1 MPPYSRV
8 RHHHLSTLITS
19 YYLTCFLLHTLLNQQ
34 RRKPHNDPTMK
45 RAWNIL
51 FFAFFIVCLFLFKPR
66 EDVVFAAI
74 NKSQC
79 IRLFENNKDFELC
92 VEESLR
98 YTGTYTISDDTVF
111 LYYRQHKDLSQNKRN
126 TKHSDFSRT
135 LPLKLLIKRSTSNI
149 TACDGKTFSAEVYL
163 DLRQKSYPASPRN
176 IRLLNHPNAII
187 SAVSAQP

>member
-1 MPPYSRV
+1 
-8 RHHHLSTLITS
+8 
-19 YYLTCFLLHTLLNQQ
+19 
-34 RRKPHNDPTMK
+34 MK

-51 FFAFFIVCLFLFKPR
+51 FFAFFIFCLFLFKPR

-98 YTGTYTISDDTVF
+98 YTGTYTISGDTVF
-111 LYYRQHKDLSQNKRN
+111 LSYRERIDLCRNQPN
-126 TKHSDFSRT
+126 TKQSDFSRT
-135 LPLKLLIKRSTSNI
+135 LPLKLLINRSTSNI

-163 DLRQKSYPASPRN
+163 DLQQKSYPGSPRDT
-176 IRLLNHPNAII
+176 RLLNHQNPII
-187 SAVSAQP
+187 SAVGAQP